1 MSIAKKLI
9 IIFFTLFIACGESP
23 KKEEIVDKNPL
34 PGLEGFWKRIG
45 TIQTVNDIPV
55 DTIFIGE
62 SETPE
67 LRQIKVFYNGHI
79 AWMNND
85 YNQSNPWTGGTGM
98 YGKYKIN
105 SEESITESISH
116 GSGGSVNWIHSY
128 KDSLGV
134 NYRDV
139 NLGISLSG
147 NYHSLNVPPVFE
159 GMEGID
165 ERQNPTAYMEL
176 WEKMPEINSETKADG
191 VWKRVYE
198 IQYVNGIPVDTVSVP
213 SDGTLDV
220 HFRKNGRFLYQVDNA
235 GISEPGDDLYWGYGG
250 YGQYDLI
257 DEKSIMEYHEY
268 VSGRVGR
275 VRPQTTSKTNGG
287 RLELEFYN
295 DDMFKQV
302 QIDSMGKSTRG
313 VVYRRA
319 N

>member
-1 MSIAKKLI
+1 MSIAKRLI

-23 KKEEIVDKNPL
+23 KKEEIEDKNLL

-139 NLGISLSG
+139 NLGIILRG

-176 WEKMPEINSETKADG
+176 WEKMPEINPETKADG

-275 VRPQTTSKTNGG
+275 VQPQTTSKTNGG

>member
-1 MSIAKKLI
+1 MSMAKKLI

-23 KKEEIVDKNPL
+23 KKKEIVDKNSL

-176 WEKMPEINSETKADG
+176 WEKMPEINPETKADG